1 MRPNAIKCDTATRE
15 EIINSFRKV
24 KDIKLP
30 FIKDWQKV
38 EETKINDNNEINK
51 DLDDFKIQSKL
62 LKSHKSVCEEQI
74 G

>member
-1 MRPNAIKCDTATRE
+1 MRTNAIKCDTATRE